1 MLKKK
6 EGKQDKL
13 KDEEY
18 YTTKIEEL
26 KEKSKKL
33 SLVEKGV
40 YEDES
45 TYQIWSYISDDEEM
59 CNPSHGAMFVE
70 YDRDVQEDENLVK
83 HGDFELG
90 FKVGMFDSEEESDNG
105 EEKNEGKCLME
116 TIAKSLMTANVRN
129 LLISLNIPSSLY
141 DSILSDFD
149 DACANLNDFL
159 ISISSDVEKTKVE
172 LYEAKNRVEEKN
184 SSI

>member
-70 YDRDVQEDENLVK
+70 YDRDV
-83 HGDFELG
+83 
-90 FKVGMFDSEEESDNG
+90 
-105 EEKNEGKCLME
+105 
-116 TIAKSLMTANVRN
+116 
-129 LLISLNIPSSLY
+129 
-141 DSILSDFD
+141 
-149 DACANLNDFL
+149 
-159 ISISSDVEKTKVE
+159 
-172 LYEAKNRVEEKN
+172 
-184 SSI
+184 